1 MYRQPSICQVVTV
14 LHPIAARSVSID
26 AELIDGN
33 PRNEQ
38 RDREDVGGEVCED
51 GAADLLRYK
60 RSGRLLQSERE
71 GGLLRARSD
80 CFGRVRVSVAATSTS
95 SGLKVPIAEA
105 VWSELHD
112 RLRAFVARRVPDR
125 AVVDDL
131 AQEILLRLYAHI
143 GRLREQERL
152 DAWAYQVA
160 RNVIADYWRHRA
172 ARRELPLDHY
182 LSEQLAS
189 LPELDSDETAAQL
202 RSEIAMCLAPMV
214 ERLARPYREAIRL
227 TDLGDRTQPE
237 AAAMLGLS
245 VPGMKA
251 RVQRGRAQL
260 RELLR
265 ACCQIEL
272 DRRGRITELE
282 PHGSRSC
289 GCHRSGD

>member
-1 MYRQPSICQVVTV
+1 LLRCTRSSRV
-14 LHPIAARSVSID
+14 LRAVREGEVLSAR
-26 AELIDGN
+26 
-33 PRNEQ
+33 
-38 RDREDVGGEVCED
+38 RDR
-51 GAADLLRYK
+51 
-60 RSGRLLQSERE
+60 
-71 GGLLRARSD
+71 
-80 CFGRVRVSVAATSTS
+80 FGTVRVSLAAETWTS
-95 SGLKVPIAEA
+95 SRPGPPIDEA
-105 VWSELHD
+105 LWSELHE

-125 AVVDDL
+125 VAVDDL
-131 AQEILLRLYAHI
+131 AQDILLRLYAHI

-172 ARRELPLDHY
+172 GRRELPLDHQ
-182 LSEQLAS
+182 LNERLAS
-189 LPELDSDETAAQL
+189 LPELDSDETADQL
-202 RSEIAMCLAPMV
+202 RSEIATCLAPMV
-214 ERLARPYREAIRL
+214 ERLAEPYRDAIRL
-227 TDLGDRTQPE
+227 TDLGDRTQAE

-272 DRRGRITELE
+272 DRRGQITELA

-289 GCHRSGD
+289 SCHRSSA